1 MSDLKKGWNLRSGGD
16 NLVSWVAKY
25 QEGEEKTGRD
35 RQGAGPGVGEL
46 QTWGSP
52 MMRENG

>member
-25 QEGEEKTGRD
+25 QEGEEKMGRD